1 MRSYKG
7 QVAIVGVGET
17 PVGKVPGRSA
27 LWFNAEATRLAL
39 EDAGIDK
46 SQVDGLVTAPSF
58 VAPFARMSVAVSEY
72 LGIRPTFSNTLNVSG
87 ATAAASVS
95 VAAAA
100 IHAGLADTVV
110 VCCGDNML
118 SGLTRDLAVK
128 ALVETIEA
136 GEGAGACPVLIVASA
151 ATDKSRTAKLLEKRG
166 DALVAM
172 FYPPDLKNG
181 WPL

>member
-1 MRSYKG
+1 MRSYRG

-87 ATAAASVS
+87 ATAAASVN

-110 VCCGDNML
+110 VCCGAAFPPL
-118 SGLTRDLAVK
+118 FAWCTSSVIIFRHLILQSASR
-128 ALVETIEA
+128 IEA
-136 GEGAGACPVLIVASA
+136 G
-151 ATDKSRTAKLLEKRG
+151 
-166 DALVAM
+166 
-172 FYPPDLKNG
+172 
-181 WPL
+181 

>member
-46 SQVDGLVTAPSF
+46 AQVDGLVTAPSF

-87 ATAAASVS
+87 ATAAASVN

-110 VCCGDNML
+110 VCCGDNFL
-118 SGLTRDLAVK
+118 SGLTRDLAIK
-128 ALVETIEA
+128 ALVECQGGTLSNVVKIK
-136 GEGAGACPVLIVASA
+136 
-151 ATDKSRTAKLLEKRG
+151 T
-166 DALVAM
+166 
-172 FYPPDLKNG
+172 
-181 WPL
+181 